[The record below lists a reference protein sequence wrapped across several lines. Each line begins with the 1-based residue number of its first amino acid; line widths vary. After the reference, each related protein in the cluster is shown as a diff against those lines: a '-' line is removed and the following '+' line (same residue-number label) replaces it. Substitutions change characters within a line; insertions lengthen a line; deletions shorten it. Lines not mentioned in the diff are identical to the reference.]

1 MKKNGNIVNQI
12 VTDIKKYDIIRL
24 NDFQE
29 LIKNYN
35 KGDVLKAFTVVFNN
49 LSKKEI
55 LNKYFDVFLYIN
67 IGVEEPSNETFKNLC
82 LKYGEEKV
90 ISYLSQITSE
100 FCELVD
106 EIVESDDIIEEDY
119 DEESEISEFSSSTT
133 IYLNEINK
141 FPLLTDEETEQLF
154 VRYAN
159 GDNSARKKIIES
171 NLRLVIRWAKY
182 YSRYSNTDIFLDL
195 IQEGNSGLMKAV
207 TKFNPGK
214 GYKFS
219 TYASWWIRQ
228 AITRS
233 LSEQSRTIR
242 IPVHMVEVINKIN
255 KIERIYFTKNG
266 NYPSI
271 EELSSSTG
279 YNIDLISKAK
289 EAYQLSTL
297 ISLNAPTSSDDDADS
312 ISDFVTDENAVSP
325 EETLISNENI
335 KLLYKIL
342 DSLSE
347 RKRKVIELRFGF
359 VDGRVH
365 TLEEVGK
372 ELGVTRER
380 VRQIEDNALRR
391 IKVRYKQNE
400 KELKL
405 KDI

>member
-1 MKKNGNIVNQI
+1 MEKNGNIVNQI

-400 KELKL
+400 KKLKL

>member
-67 IGVEEPSNETFKNLC
+67 IGVEEPGNETFKNLC

-195 IQEGNSGLMKAV
+195 IQEGN
-207 TKFNPGK
+207 
-214 GYKFS
+214 
-219 TYASWWIRQ
+219 
-228 AITRS
+228 
-233 LSEQSRTIR
+233 
-242 IPVHMVEVINKIN
+242 
-255 KIERIYFTKNG
+255 
-266 NYPSI
+266 
-271 EELSSSTG
+271 
-279 YNIDLISKAK
+279 
-289 EAYQLSTL
+289 
-297 ISLNAPTSSDDDADS
+297 
-312 ISDFVTDENAVSP
+312 
-325 EETLISNENI
+325 
-335 KLLYKIL
+335 
-342 DSLSE
+342 
-347 RKRKVIELRFGF
+347 
-359 VDGRVH
+359 
-365 TLEEVGK
+365 
-372 ELGVTRER
+372 
-380 VRQIEDNALRR
+380 
-391 IKVRYKQNE
+391 
-400 KELKL
+400 
-405 KDI
+405 

>member
-1 MKKNGNIVNQI
+1 
-12 VTDIKKYDIIRL
+12 
-24 NDFQE
+24 
-29 LIKNYN
+29 
-35 KGDVLKAFTVVFNN
+35 
-49 LSKKEI
+49 
-55 LNKYFDVFLYIN
+55 
-67 IGVEEPSNETFKNLC
+67 
-82 LKYGEEKV
+82 
-90 ISYLSQITSE
+90 
-100 FCELVD
+100 
-106 EIVESDDIIEEDY
+106 
-119 DEESEISEFSSSTT
+119 
-133 IYLNEINK
+133 
-141 FPLLTDEETEQLF
+141 
-154 VRYAN
+154 
-159 GDNSARKKIIES
+159 
-171 NLRLVIRWAKY
+171 
-182 YSRYSNTDIFLDL
+182 
-195 IQEGNSGLMKAV
+195 
-207 TKFNPGK
+207 
-214 GYKFS
+214 
-219 TYASWWIRQ
+219 
-228 AITRS
+228 
-233 LSEQSRTIR
+233 
-242 IPVHMVEVINKIN
+242 MVEVINKIN
-255 KIERIYFTKNG
+255 KIERIYFIKNG

-400 KELKL
+400 KKLKL

>member
-400 KELKL
+400 KKLKL